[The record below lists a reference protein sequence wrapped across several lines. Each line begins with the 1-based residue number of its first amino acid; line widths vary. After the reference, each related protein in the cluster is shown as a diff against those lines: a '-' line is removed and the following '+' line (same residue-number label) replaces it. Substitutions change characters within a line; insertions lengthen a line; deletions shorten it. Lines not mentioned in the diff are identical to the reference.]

1 MENALAEVSEDLE
14 TDRPESD
21 YPVIV
26 FSLEGTQYGVSSK
39 YAISIEMLGEVTP
52 ILDESSYCPGITEFR
67 GDMINLLDLRALL
80 GLGDYVS
87 AKSSDVQEDKEE
99 YYIVIVI
106 EVDGNKRGVI
116 VDEIIAVEYITNFV
130 DSLMDEDGGSV
141 RSEYVRRIARREK
154 TDRPVLIINHQILC
168 SA

>member
-1 MENALAEVSEDLE
+1 MENIEIELSEELE

-26 FSLEGTQYGVSSK
+26 FSLDGTQYGVSSK

-87 AKSSDVQEDKEE
+87 AKSSYSEQNKEE

-116 VDEIIAVEYITNFV
+116 VDEIIAVEYITQFV
-130 DSLMDEDGGSV
+130 ESLMNDDGGSV
-141 RSEYVRRIARREK
+141 KSEYVRKVARREK
-154 TDRPVLIINHQILC
+154 TDHPVLIINHDVLC
-168 SA
+168 SV